1 MLPDSL
7 KLRNNHSEAKL
18 LLISSY
24 EAIVFRIPGYKFKYK
39 GNFHE
44 ICPYKFYGMSALY
57 ELLKYTV
64 PSLVVLA
71 TAYYLLKMFLDK
83 ETEKTQMQMR
93 LDVQKVSLPIRMQAY
108 ERLVLLLERIEPAG
122 LLVRT
127 NLPGMNASQL
137 QSALIQTIRSEF
149 EHNLSQQLYVSTK
162 VWEMVRNAREE
173 TIKRINTSAMKLT
186 PEATSTDLAS
196 LILIDD
202 IDAEQSAVKGALD
215 LLKSEARNNFF

>member
-1 MLPDSL
+1 MQ
-7 KLRNNHSEAKL
+7 
-18 LLISSY
+18 
-24 EAIVFRIPGYKFKYK
+24 
-39 GNFHE
+39 
-44 ICPYKFYGMSALY
+44 ALS

-64 PSLVVLA
+64 PSLIVLA

-93 LDVQKVSLPIRMQAY
+93 LDVQKTSLPVRMQAY

-127 NLPGMNASQL
+127 NLQGMNASQL
-137 QSALIQTIRSEF
+137 HSALIQTIRSEF

-162 VWEMVRNAREE
+162 AWEMVRTAREE
-173 TIKRINTSAMKLT
+173 TIKRINTAAMKLT
-186 PEATSTDLAS
+186 PEATSTELAS
-196 LILIDD
+196 QILIND

-215 LLKSEARNNFF
+215 LLKAEARNNFF

>member
-1 MLPDSL
+1 LPYIFKAML
-7 KLRNNHSEAKL
+7 
-18 LLISSY
+18 
-24 EAIVFRIPGYKFKYK
+24 
-39 GNFHE
+39 
-44 ICPYKFYGMSALY
+44 ALY
-57 ELLKYTV
+57 ELLKYTI

-93 LDVQKVSLPIRMQAY
+93 IDVQKISLPIRMQAY

-137 QSALIQTIRSEF
+137 KSALIQSIRSEF

-162 VWEMVRNAREE
+162 AWEMVRNAREE

-196 LILIDD
+196 LILIND

>member
-1 MLPDSL
+1 ML
-7 KLRNNHSEAKL
+7 
-18 LLISSY
+18 
-24 EAIVFRIPGYKFKYK
+24 
-39 GNFHE
+39 
-44 ICPYKFYGMSALY
+44 ALY

-71 TAYYLLKMFLDK
+71 TAYYLLKMFLEK
-83 ETEKTQMQMR
+83 ETEKVQMQMR
-93 LDVQKVSLPIRMQAY
+93 LDVQKLSLPIRMQAY

-137 QSALIQTIRSEF
+137 QSALIQSIRSEF

-162 VWEMVRNAREE
+162 AWEMVRNAREE

-196 LILIDD
+196 LILIND

>member
-1 MLPDSL
+1 MIQL
-7 KLRNNHSEAKL
+7 
-18 LLISSY
+18 
-24 EAIVFRIPGYKFKYK
+24 F
-39 GNFHE
+39 
-44 ICPYKFYGMSALY
+44 

-71 TAYYLLKMFLDK
+71 AAYYLLKMFLDK
-83 ETEKTQMQMR
+83 EAEKSQMQVKVD
-93 LDVQKVSLPIRMQAY
+93 LQKISLPVRMQAY

-127 NLPGMNASQL
+127 NTPGMTALQL
-137 QSALIQTIRSEF
+137 QSALVQSIRSEF

-173 TIKRINTSAMKLT
+173 TIKRINAAAINL
-186 PEATSTDLAS
+186 PQEATSADLAS
-196 LILIDD
+196 LILIND

-215 LLKSEARNNFF
+215 LLKEEARSNFF

>member
-1 MLPDSL
+1 MQ
-7 KLRNNHSEAKL
+7 A
-18 LLISSY
+18 LI
-24 EAIVFRIPGYKFKYK
+24 
-39 GNFHE
+39 E
-44 ICPYKFYGMSALY
+44 I
-57 ELLKYTV
+57 LKYTV

-93 LDVQKVSLPIRMQAY
+93 LDVQKITLPVRMQAY

-127 NLPGMNASQL
+127 NTPGMNALQL
-137 QSALIQTIRSEF
+137 QSALVQSIRAEF

-162 VWEMVRNAREE
+162 AWEMVRNAREE
-173 TIKRINTSAMKLT
+173 TIKRINTAAMKLT
-186 PEATSTDLAS
+186 PEASSADLAS
-196 LILIDD
+196 LILIND

>member
-1 MLPDSL
+1 MQ
-7 KLRNNHSEAKL
+7 
-18 LLISSY
+18 
-24 EAIVFRIPGYKFKYK
+24 
-39 GNFHE
+39 
-44 ICPYKFYGMSALY
+44 ALY
-57 ELLKYTV
+57 EVIRYTV

-93 LDVQKVSLPIRMQAY
+93 LDVQKISLPVRMQAY
-108 ERLVLLLERIEPAG
+108 ERLVLLLERIEPSG

-127 NLPGMNASQL
+127 NQPGMNAAHL
-137 QSALIQTIRSEF
+137 QSALIQSIRSEF

-162 VWEMVRNAREE
+162 AWEMVRNAREE
-173 TIKRINTSAMKLT
+173 TIKRINTAAMKLT

-196 LILIDD
+196 LILINDM
-202 IDAEQSAVKGALD
+202 DAEQSAVKGALD

>member
-1 MLPDSL
+1 ML
-7 KLRNNHSEAKL
+7 
-18 LLISSY
+18 
-24 EAIVFRIPGYKFKYK
+24 
-39 GNFHE
+39 
-44 ICPYKFYGMSALY
+44 ALY

-83 ETEKTQMQMR
+83 EAEKVQMQMR
-93 LDVQKVSLPIRMQAY
+93 LDVQKISLPVRMQAY

-127 NLPGMNASQL
+127 NMPGMNALQL
-137 QSALIQTIRSEF
+137 QSALVQTIRSEF

-162 VWEMVRNAREE
+162 CWEMVRNAREE
-173 TIKRINTSAMKLT
+173 SIKRINTAAMKLT

-196 LILIDD
+196 LILIND
-202 IDAEQSAVKGALD
+202 IDAEQSVVKGALD
-215 LLKSEARNNFF
+215 LLKAEARNNFF

>member
-1 MLPDSL
+1 MQ
-7 KLRNNHSEAKL
+7 
-18 LLISSY
+18 
-24 EAIVFRIPGYKFKYK
+24 
-39 GNFHE
+39 
-44 ICPYKFYGMSALY
+44 ALF

-71 TAYYLLKMFLDK
+71 AAYYLLKMFLDK
-83 ETEKTQMQMR
+83 ESEKNQVQMR
-93 LDVQKVSLPIRMQAY
+93 LDVQKISLPVRMQAY

-127 NLPGMNASQL
+127 NLPGMTASQL
-137 QSALIQTIRSEF
+137 QSALVLSIRSEF

-173 TIKRINTSAMKLT
+173 TIKRINTAAMKI
-186 PEATSTDLAS
+186 PADATSADLAS
-196 LILIDD
+196 LILIND

-215 LLKSEARNNFF
+215 LLKMEARSNFF

>member
-1 MLPDSL
+1 MPYIFKAML
-7 KLRNNHSEAKL
+7 
-18 LLISSY
+18 
-24 EAIVFRIPGYKFKYK
+24 
-39 GNFHE
+39 
-44 ICPYKFYGMSALY
+44 ALY
-57 ELLKYTV
+57 ELLKYTI

-93 LDVQKVSLPIRMQAY
+93 IDVQKISLPIRMQAY

-137 QSALIQTIRSEF
+137 KSALIQSIRSEF

-162 VWEMVRNAREE
+162 AWEMVRNAREE

-196 LILIDD
+196 LILIND